1 MADRWTRWT
10 RWSRSG
16 RSAAVGLALC
26 LLAAACSSGGDGADP
41 TDDGAIPPSTQTT
54 IVSDGPA
61 VVGGDIPADGPGEPS
76 PPPTDETEVD
86 VACANFRTY
95 VVADA
100 PCDRLVEPA
109 DDPVCS
115 APNGGAI
122 ECSAV
127 PRVARVAQMSGAVIG
142 GQPITPDVEA
152 IQFGSGPGPTNTS
165 LLLFTEAPLPESTA
179 DQLELAVVYE
189 APGGAGC
196 EASGEA
202 WDGGS
207 FVSVLRLGPGPARV
221 TDLGCRPDGFSE
233 ISQRSSWLVAGDIV
247 IVHLPVDLPGAPGRV
262 TGTFRS
268 APDFA
273 FADGRTLTRRL
284 DPSAWDFAEPIDT

>member
-1 MADRWTRWT
+1 VT
-10 RWSRSG
+10 
-16 RSAAVGLALC
+16 
-26 LLAAACSSGGDGADP
+26 
-41 TDDGAIPPSTQTT
+41 PPSTATT
-54 IVSDGPA
+54 TPTDGPA
-61 VVGGDIPADGPGEPS
+61 VVGGDVPDDDPATET
-76 PPPTDETEVD
+76 PPPTDDTDVE

-100 PCDRLVEPA
+100 PCDRLVQPA
-109 DDPVCS
+109 DAPTCS

-127 PRVARVAQMSGAVIG
+127 PRVARVAQTSGAVIG

-152 IQFGSGPGPTNTS
+152 VQFGSGPGPTNTS
-165 LLLFTEAPLPESTA
+165 LLMFTQAPLPESTP
-179 DQLELAVVYE
+179 DQLELAVVFE
-189 APGGAGC
+189 APGSTGC

-221 TDLGCRPDGFSE
+221 TDLGCRPDGFAE
-233 ISQRSSWLVAGDIV
+233 INQRSSWLVAGDIV
-247 IVHLPVDLPGAPGRV
+247 IVHLPIDLPGAPARV

-273 FADGRTLTRRL
+273 FAGGRIFTRRL
-284 DPSAWDFAEPIDT
+284 DPAAWDFDEPIDT